1 MLKINQFLEKIKT
14 LNITPETFIVFENM
28 LFLHY
33 DIFNPLMTMLLNKQ
47 ILIED
52 LIQKTEDRTE
62 MIRISQLIKN
72 ENEKIQNN
80 NNITPENIAS
90 YISFNLNQ
98 DVKNFNS
105 KIYSIK
111 SSDITNKENIY
122 DHDINFMVSADIN
135 DIPGIFTLEEKKQI
149 QFLSLLD

>member
-1 MLKINQFLEKIKT
+1 LRRHLLPSHFFFGGFMLKINQFLEKIKT

-72 ENEKIQNN
+72 ENEKIR
-80 NNITPENIAS
+80 
-90 YISFNLNQ
+90 
-98 DVKNFNS
+98 
-105 KIYSIK
+105 
-111 SSDITNKENIY
+111 
-122 DHDINFMVSADIN
+122 
-135 DIPGIFTLEEKKQI
+135 
-149 QFLSLLD
+149 